1 MHDYAGSIGE
11 GRGRSAS
18 FRRFALLIMSII
30 LTTEQLGADSTR
42 TNVRV
47 SQAGERACER
57 LSARP
62 TPRGGAGGAHAYMYR
77 YLGTVSDQ
85 FRIR

>member
-11 GRGRSAS
+11 GRGRCLQSSQSAV
-18 FRRFALLIMSII
+18 LIMSII
-30 LTTEQLGADSTR
+30 LIAEQLGADSAR

-47 SQAGERACER
+47 SQAGGRACER

-77 YLGTVSDQ
+77 YLSGVSVQ
-85 FRIR
+85 ARTR